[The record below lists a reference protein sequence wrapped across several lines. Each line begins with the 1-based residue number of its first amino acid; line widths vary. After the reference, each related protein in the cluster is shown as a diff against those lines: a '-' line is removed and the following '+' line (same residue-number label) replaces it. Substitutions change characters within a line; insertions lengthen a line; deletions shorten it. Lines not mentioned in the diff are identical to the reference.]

1 MWLSTSPNASAVSS
15 RSVACCHV
23 ILRISS
29 FRVRMCIVI
38 QVSDALG
45 LSLEGAGTR
54 LHMSCESAFSLSF
67 RPISASL

>member
-1 MWLSTSPNASAVSS
+1 MWLSTSPAISS
-15 RSVACCHV
+15 RSVTCCHV

-54 LHMSCESAFSLSF
+54 LQMSCESAAALTFC
-67 RPISASL
+67 PIFASL